1 MDRLRDLLE
10 RSLRDPGA
18 GWSVGSFGAIAE
30 FHQDPDEPAAFDDPS
45 ELARATARGG
55 IRIDVEALKVARA
68 VAYET
73 LSPKPHRWSQ
83 GVALCLEEPLA
94 RRQRRTVL
102 TELGPDENAIRE
114 GDRESILFDMG
125 LAQPQVDFC
134 VRTSDPDLIEVLWA
148 ACGRSLFEPSN
159 PAMGEI
165 LRRHP
170 HRVVLSNL
178 GRAEV
183 YQKIGGPETG
193 GVSPSGPHT
202 HVLPQ
207 LLRAGRTHSANTP
220 IPEGLVPCA
229 SLFPASPVMG
239 PLGEE
244 RAFDPESF
252 EAFQGLLSEFGVEE
266 YVQSKQAV
274 RAAIETGMDPDVFPE
289 PGSRLARTGV
299 RNMLRQ
305 FARIADHLG
314 ERNLAKVVLQWRAR
328 FDQATAEMADED
340 APGHAAPAELR

>member
-1 MDRLRDLLE
+1 MDSLRDLLE
-10 RSLRDPGA
+10 RSLHDPDA

-30 FHQDPDEPAAFDDPS
+30 FHQDPGEPAMLDDPA

-55 IRIDVEALKVARA
+55 IRIDVEPLKSARA
-68 VAYET
+68 VAYEA
-73 LSPKPHRWSQ
+73 LNPKPHRWSQ

-94 RRQRRTVL
+94 RRQRRAVL
-102 TELGPDENAIRE
+102 TELGSDEDAIRE
-114 GDRESILFDMG
+114 EDRESVLFDMG
-125 LAQPQVDFC
+125 LAQPQIDFC
-134 VRTSDPDLIEVLWA
+134 VRTSDPDLIEILWA

-193 GVSPSGPHT
+193 GLSPPGPHT

-207 LLRAGRTHSANTP
+207 LLRSGRTHSANTP
-220 IPEGLVPCA
+220 IPKGLVPCA
-229 SLFPASPVMG
+229 SLFPANPVMG

-244 RAFDPESF
+244 RTFDPERF
-252 EAFQGLLSEFGVEE
+252 EAFQSLLSNYGVEE
-266 YVQSKQAV
+266 YVQAKRAV
-274 RAAIETGMDPDVFPE
+274 RAAVEAGTDPDAFRE
-289 PGSRLARTGV
+289 PNSRLARTGV

-305 FARIADHLG
+305 LARMAEHQDDQVLADG
-314 ERNLAKVVLQWRAR
+314 VLRWRAR
-328 FDQATAEMADED
+328 FDQATVETADD
-340 APGHAAPAELR
+340 DTPG